1 MSKFSI
7 AHEDFQELSIIAA
20 LNQLSE
26 IDRNFV
32 TEYAATDLEL
42 EAELASLQNTVA
54 ALAYSVEPLTLPT
67 HLKDRLFQRIN
78 SEHPCEQPVEPQVK
92 QTPKANLLSF
102 GLRGEDVNWEPHPDV
117 VGVTVAMLHVDVA
130 NRQLSALVRCEPGIA
145 YPDHEHAQSE
155 EIFMLEGDLSM
166 DGKVYGVGD
175 FIYSAT
181 GSIHAPKSTNGCM
194 FLVRTSLDD
203 RFV

>member
-7 AHEDFQELSIIAA
+7 AHEDFRELSILAV
-20 LNQLSE
+20 LDELGE

-78 SEHPCEQPVEPQVK
+78 SEHPCEQQVE
-92 QTPKANLLSF
+92 QTPKANLF
-102 GLRGEDVNWEPHPDV
+102 CACFDPC
-117 VGVTVAMLHVDVA
+117 A
-130 NRQLSALVRCEPGIA
+130 
-145 YPDHEHAQSE
+145 
-155 EIFMLEGDLSM
+155 
-166 DGKVYGVGD
+166 
-175 FIYSAT
+175 
-181 GSIHAPKSTNGCM
+181 
-194 FLVRTSLDD
+194 
-203 RFV
+203 